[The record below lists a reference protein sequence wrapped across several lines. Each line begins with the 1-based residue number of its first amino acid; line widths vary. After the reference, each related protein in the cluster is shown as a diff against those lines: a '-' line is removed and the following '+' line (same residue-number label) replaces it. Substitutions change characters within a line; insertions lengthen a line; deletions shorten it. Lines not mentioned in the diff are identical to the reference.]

1 MADLFKK
8 EVFEKLDDLLKIG
21 SAYIRVSDERQD
33 EYSPDSQL
41 KKIRDYASKEGYII
55 PDEYVFYDDGISGR
69 NVKKRDDFNRMIA
82 MAKEKSHPFE
92 TIFVWKFSRFARN
105 QEQAIL
111 YKNLLRKNGVSVVS
125 VSEPIPEGHFGT
137 LIERI
142 IEWMDEFYSINLGVE
157 VQRGMEEKFSR
168 GEPTNN
174 APFGYNMKDKQWLI
188 NEEEAGIVCEVFNRF
203 ADGDGA
209 RAIAIDLGNR
219 GIRTIRGN
227 VPDNRWVD
235 YMLNNPAYIGK
246 LRRSPNGARAISKR
260 NYKNDDII
268 IVDGCHDPIISMEL
282 WDKVQERIKQVKA
295 TYPKFAKREQPID
308 YMLKGLVR
316 CSSCGGT
323 LAMSSSM
330 SGKNKIRSLQCC
342 NYARGSCKVSH
353 SIVVP
358 KIEKTLMEYLEQII
372 ETKQFTITP
381 KAPNKTETAPIDFDK
396 LIAIEERKLER
407 AKQAFLAEIDT
418 IEQYA
423 KNKEEITA
431 RINNLIAK
439 RDEDAPKAEI
449 DIDAYAKKV
458 SEIVDFIKHTDATEQ
473 AKNDALRTIIEKVVY
488 EKAKNNLAIYFH
500 EF

>member
-1 MADLFKK
+1 MDELY
-8 EVFEKLDDLLKIG
+8 KIG

-41 KKIRDYASKEGYII
+41 KKIREYASKEGYII

-157 VQRGMEEKFSR
+157 VSRGMEEKFSR

-174 APFGYNMKDKQWLI
+174 APFGYHMKDKKWLI
-188 NEEEAGIVCEVFNRF
+188 DENSAPIVREVFQRF
-203 ADGDGA
+203 ADGDGI
-209 RAIAIDLGNR
+209 RAIAVDLGNR
-219 GIRTIRGN
+219 GVRTIRGN
-227 VPDNRWVD
+227 APDNRWVD

-246 LRRSPNGARAISKR
+246 MRRSPNGARAISKR
-260 NYKNDDII
+260 NYKNDEIML
-268 IVDGCHDPIISMEL
+268 VDGLHEPLISMEL
-282 WDKVQERIKQVKA
+282 WDKAQERIKLLKA
-295 TYPKFAKREQPID
+295 TYPKYAKREQPID
-308 YMLKGLVR
+308 YMLKGIVR

-323 LAMSSSM
+323 LAMGSAM
-330 SGKNKIRSLQCC
+330 SGKNKNRTMQCC

-353 SIVVP
+353 SITMP
-358 KIEKTLMEYLEQII
+358 KIEKALMEGLEQVI
-372 ETKQFTITP
+372 ETKQFNIVP
-381 KAPNKTETAPIDFDK
+381 KAPKKTETASIDYDK

-423 KNKEEITA
+423 QNKEEITA

-439 RDEDAPKAEI
+439 RDDEAPRAEI
-449 DIDAYAKKV
+449 NPDEYAKKV
-458 SEIVDFIKHTDATEQ
+458 LEVLNIIKSTDATET
-473 AKNDALRTIIEKVVY
+473 AKNEALRTIVDKVVY
-488 EKAKNNLAIYFH
+488 EKAKGNLAIYFA

>member
-1 MADLFKK
+1 MDELY
-8 EVFEKLDDLLKIG
+8 KIG

-41 KKIRDYASKEGYII
+41 KKIREYASKEGYVI

-69 NVKKRDDFNRMIA
+69 NVKKRGDFNRMIA
-82 MAKEKSHPFE
+82 TAKEKSHPFE

-125 VSEPIPEGHFGT
+125 VSEPIPDGHFGT

-157 VQRGMEEKFSR
+157 VSRGMEEKFSR

-174 APFGYNMKDKQWLI
+174 APFGYYMEDKKWLVDE
-188 NEEEAGIVCEVFNRF
+188 NSAPIVREVFQRF
-203 ADGDGA
+203 ADGDGI
-209 RAIAIDLGNR
+209 RAIAVDLGNR
-219 GIRTIRGN
+219 GVRTNRGGS
-227 VPDNRWVD
+227 PDNRWID

-246 LRRSPNGARAISKR
+246 MRRSPNGARAISKR
-260 NYKNDDII
+260 NYKDDDIA
-268 IVDGCHDPIISMEL
+268 IVDGLHEAIISTEL
-282 WDKVQERIKQVKA
+282 WDKAQERVKLLKA

-308 YMLKGLVR
+308 YMLKGIVR

-323 LAMSSSM
+323 MAMSGVV
-330 SGKNKIRSLQCC
+330 SGKSKTRTLQCC
-342 NYARGSCKVSH
+342 NYSRGSCKVSH
-353 SIVVP
+353 SITMP
-358 KIEKTLMEYLEQII
+358 KVENALIEGLEQVI
-372 ETKQFTITP
+372 ETKQFNIVP
-381 KAPNKTETAPIDFDK
+381 KAPKKTENSPIDYDK

-423 KNKEEITA
+423 QNKEEITA

-439 RDEDAPKAEI
+439 RDEEAPKAEI
-449 DIDAYAKKV
+449 NPDEYAKKV
-458 SEIVDFIKHTDATEQ
+458 LEVLNIIKSTDATET
-473 AKNDALRTIIEKVVY
+473 AKNEALHTIVDKVVY
-488 EKAKNNLAIYFH
+488 EKAKGNLAIYFS